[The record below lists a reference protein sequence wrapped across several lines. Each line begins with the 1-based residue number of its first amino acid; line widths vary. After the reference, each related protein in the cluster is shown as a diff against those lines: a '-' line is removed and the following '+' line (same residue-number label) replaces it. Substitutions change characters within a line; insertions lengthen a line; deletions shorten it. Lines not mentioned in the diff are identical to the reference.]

1 MELVLTSF
9 KRTILKL
16 ADYIQLF
23 LFKSTA
29 LFCVFNELIYRD
41 PKIAVF
47 LVPRD
52 RKQPRDFDDPQFEV
66 RVSTVGYGNVF
77 YCIEKYNPT
86 SKAQIYFFLCPSD
99 LNQSELRTSFS
110 VLVSSYLNQSELRNM
125 KTNMASCFVVLS
137 VAPILNQKKKPAK
150 LKTASRGLQF
160 TRKTALQIAAKFV
173 SVNRP

>member
-29 LFCVFNELIYRD
+29 LFCVFNELIETLRS
-41 PKIAVF
+41 PFFSF
-47 LVPRD
+47 LAN

-77 YCIEKYNPT
+77 YCIEQYNPT